1 MTETHPTLPDPRNAS
16 LLVRVGGE
24 LVPREEAKVSVFDS
38 VVQGGDA
45 VWEGIRVYD
54 GKVFALE
61 PHLERLRRSARAM
74 AFEEVP
80 SLEELREALFATLEA
95 NGMHDGA
102 HVRLTLTRGTKT
114 TSNMD
119 PSVNRSG
126 PTLIV
131 LAEWK
136 PPRYEGAG
144 GLRLITASVRRNP
157 PECVDSKVHH
167 ANLINNI
174 LAKIEANVAGADD
187 AVMLDVEGYVSE
199 TNATNLFFV
208 RDGEVRTPHA
218 DSCLPGITRGIVID
232 LCREHGIPVAEK
244 RISLAEMYT
253 ADECFTTGTVGEL
266 VPASEIDGR
275 TIGDGAEGPV
285 TGRLRRLYRALTE
298 EEGEPLPF

>member
-1 MTETHPTLPDPRNAS
+1 MTETHPTLPDPRNES
-16 LLVRVGGE
+16 IRVHVGGE

-61 PHLERLRRSARAM
+61 PHLERLRRSAHAM
-74 AFEEVP
+74 AFDEVP
-80 SLEELREALFATLEA
+80 SLEELRAALFGTLEA
-95 NGMHDGA
+95 NGMRDEA

-136 PPRYEGAG
+136 PPRFEGTG
-144 GLRLITASVRRNP
+144 GLRLVTASVRRNP
-157 PECVDSKVHH
+157 PECVDSKIHH
-167 ANLINNI
+167 ANLVNNI

-199 TNATNLFFV
+199 TNSTNLFFV

-218 DSCLPGITRGIVID
+218 DSCLPGITRGIVIG

-266 VPASEIDGR
+266 VPALEIDGR
-275 TIGDGAEGPV
+275 TIGGGTEGPA
-285 TGRLRRLYRALTE
+285 TGRLRQLYRELTE
-298 EEGEPLPF
+298 REGEPLPF